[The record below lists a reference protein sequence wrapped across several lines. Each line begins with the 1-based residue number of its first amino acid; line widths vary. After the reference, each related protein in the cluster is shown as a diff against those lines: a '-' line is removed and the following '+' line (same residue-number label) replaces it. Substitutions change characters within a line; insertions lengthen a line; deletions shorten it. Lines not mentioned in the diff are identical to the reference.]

1 MNNLAKNFRSWQSYC
16 YSRYISMSNVRKDK
30 QKFKSKPP
38 EKLERDW
45 VGPPEKDSNMRQI
58 QFHIPDSETALQKKF
73 RMLRQDTLD
82 FNNKFWTKH
91 NDDFFREKELFVK
104 TKLAE
109 KKVESDITDKDVPS
123 KLTPEEMSMFYR
135 QFLNENF
142 RKNVKYN
149 GEWYKRNF
157 SLFAL
162 LLRVFLER
170 MKFELLNKVKK

>member
-1 MNNLAKNFRSWQSYC
+1 
-16 YSRYISMSNVRKDK
+16 
-30 QKFKSKPP
+30 
-38 EKLERDW
+38 
-45 VGPPEKDSNMRQI
+45 MRQI

-149 GEWYKRNF
+149 GEWYKKK
-157 SLFAL
+157 LFIICFIVESFP
-162 LLRVFLER
+162 RKNEI
-170 MKFELLNKVKK
+170 